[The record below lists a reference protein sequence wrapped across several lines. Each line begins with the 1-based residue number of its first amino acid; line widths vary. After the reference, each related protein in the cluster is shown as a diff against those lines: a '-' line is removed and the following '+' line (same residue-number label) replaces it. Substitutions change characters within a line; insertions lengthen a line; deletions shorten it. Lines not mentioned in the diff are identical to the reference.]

1 MLCSLLAPVDY
12 SEELDDSPVVEF
24 TGGSQQQ
31 IGAFNG
37 SIPYPGDLHTTTQ
50 SLDWA
55 SCRMNTGQ
63 TNSLNP
69 PNIQDFSILDNGS
82 FLVLGTFTSTD
93 AGILLSGDQFQQ
105 YDSTLMEFNPNG
117 TCTSAITFTHLAGPT
132 SSTMVS
138 RMNDGYHGPGPHS
151 LFVLDDD
158 YLIIGG
164 TLGSFGSAD
173 LTYASFAN
181 TINKTSERGEYVF
194 LAKFERS
201 SSRIIDYIIFE
212 TSGNPNPIG
221 YGLKVGI
228 YPQTFT
234 NSTEIAF
241 AINIYAYYGQGN
253 TGGQIDINGT
263 TYTAVVSGAS
273 RSTNV
278 LVRMT
283 HNFSIIESNEI
294 PSPSLTDGHIS
305 FLDSGVVTILTG
317 EAGLGWNLQY
327 LFPGQQQWS
336 SVESGC
342 YMTTTSATKP
352 RYLMPLDA
360 ESVAWPCI
368 KGTGLSSPVA
378 KLIIS
383 RLNVTTGVI
392 HEHDVGNL
400 TSSHDCQLASGGFA
414 ISPNRMLVSLRIAPG
429 GAMPPGNSFT
439 STNASIYG
447 SNQAIHINLTSNTSR
462 LVPSYLS
469 SFTPIS
475 YNEDVQSLR
484 GAGADEIVRPSC
496 ELGVS
501 FACIGPSRYLF
512 TIFELDQDDDTH
524 ANRIDDFPFDNTQ
537 HADSDSDGFGD
548 NQIGNNPD
556 ECLYIYGNS
565 TIDVLGCPDN
575 DGDGYSNQGDLFI
588 NDATQVFDSDNDGY
602 GDNLTGTFGD
612 ACPSTYGESTRDRYG
627 CPDADFDGWSDD
639 NDTFPNESS
648 QWADTDGDGYGD
660 QLIGFQGDACPTAVG
675 NSTEDRYGCPD
686 ADGDGWSD
694 DGDDMPS
701 NPTQWKDR
709 DGDGYGDN
717 STGTMAD
724 GFPGDGTQ
732 WDDSDGDGHG
742 DNPYG
747 SEGDW
752 FPDDPE
758 RWADADRDGVA
769 DEDDAFPNDATQ
781 WNDTDGDGH
790 GDEIAGNQ
798 GDAFPND
805 PEEWQDSDADDVGNN
820 ADAFP
825 FDPSQQTDS
834 DGDGFGDNP
843 LGSGDDKFP
852 DDPSQWSDIDGDGF
866 GDNQTGTDADVFIAD
881 PTQHA
886 DRDGDGYGD
895 SLSGRLADL
904 FPDNPTQWIDQDAD
918 GLGDNLSGID
928 ADPYLFDFDNDGYN
942 DSIDPLP
949 MLASPGDIDNDGCL
963 DEVDAFPLDYRE
975 CSDFDGDGEGDYS
988 DTDDDNDGWTD
999 TDEIREDTDPFDAS
1013 DYPIIAFQLM
1023 IPGTTIGLDGWDL
1036 IGIFGGVPLFA
1047 WILFGFVTRN
1057 KRCRKYEDMLK
1068 GARTKKELENI
1079 ALKSEYSLMIRL
1091 LGPHQGIRLERLR
1104 AELDDALEGEGMP
1117 FDEDHTE
1124 VVEDEMAEVNITEKN
1139 VEFDFDDAPDA
1150 PPAAIVAEGMSDGAT
1165 PNTATPPPTNT
1176 MGIVGQDGYEWLQQ
1190 GGATWYR
1197 PANSGLEW
1205 VQWIQ

>member
-1 MLCSLLAPVDY
+1 MNAGQA
-12 SEELDDSPVVEF
+12 SP
-24 TGGSQQQ
+24 
-31 IGAFNG
+31 
-37 SIPYPGDLHTTTQ
+37 
-50 SLDWA
+50 
-55 SCRMNTGQ
+55 
-63 TNSLNP
+63 LNP

-82 FLVLGTFTSTD
+82 FLVLGTFTIATD

-138 RMNDGYHGPGPHS
+138 RMYDGYHGPGPHS

-173 LTYASFAN
+173 STYASFAN
-181 TINKTSERGEYVF
+181 TINKTSERGEYIF

-212 TSGNPNPIG
+212 TSGNPNT
-221 YGLKVGI
+221 YTHGLKVGI

-241 AINIYAYYGQGN
+241 AINIYAYYAQVN

-294 PSPSLTDGHIS
+294 PSPGYQDGDIS

-317 EAGLGWNLQY
+317 TGAATWNLQY

-336 SVESGC
+336 SVESSC
-342 YMTTTSATKP
+342 YMTTTSATAP

-400 TSSHDCQLASGGFA
+400 TSSHDNQLASGGFA
-414 ISPNRMLVSLRIAPG
+414 ISPNRMLVSLRIA
-429 GAMPPGNSFT
+429 PGNSFT

-475 YNEDVQSLR
+475 YNDDAQGLR
-484 GAGADEIVRPSC
+484 GGGAVKIVRPSC

-501 FACIGPSRYLF
+501 FACIGPSRNLF

-575 DGDGYSNQGDLFI
+575 DGDGYSNQGDLFQ
-588 NDATQVFDSDNDGY
+588 NDATQVSDFDADGY

-627 CPDADFDGWSDD
+627 CPDADFDGWSDE
-639 NDTFPNESS
+639 NDTFPQDSS
-648 QWADTDGDGYGD
+648 QWEDSDGDGYGD
-660 QLIGFQGDACPTAVG
+660 QLIGFEGDACPATPG

-717 STGTMAD
+717 ATGTMAD
-724 GFPGDGTQ
+724 AFPSDGTQ
-732 WDDSDGDGHG
+732 WTDADEDSHG

-758 RWADADRDGVA
+758 RWSDADRDGVA
-769 DEDDAFPNDATQ
+769 DEDDAFANDATQ
-781 WNDTDGDGH
+781 WNDTDGDGY
-790 GDEIAGNQ
+790 GDEETGNR

-805 PEEWQDSDADDVGNN
+805 PEEWQDSDSDGVGNN

-834 DGDGFGDNP
+834 DGDEFGDNP
-843 LGSGDDKFP
+843 LGSGADKFP

-866 GDNQTGTDADVFIAD
+866 GDNQTGTDADAFIAD

-895 SLSGRLADL
+895 SLSGRLADQ
-904 FPDNPTQWIDQDAD
+904 FPDNPTQWIDQDGD
-918 GLGDNLSGID
+918 GLGDNQSGTD

-942 DSIDPLP
+942 DSIDILP
-949 MLASPGDIDNDGCL
+949 KLSSPGDHDNDGCL

-975 CSDFDGDGEGDYS
+975 CSDFDGDGDGDNA

-1013 DYPIIAFQLM
+1013 DYPIVAFQLM

-1036 IGIFGGVPLFA
+1036 IGMFGGVPLFA

-1068 GARTKKELENI
+1068 GAQTKKELENI

-1104 AELDDALEGEGMP
+1104 AELDDALAGETHHVP
-1117 FDEDHTE
+1117 EILEPEDITE
-1124 VVEDEMAEVNITEKN
+1124 DQTHIVEDEMVAGTVFSGPSK
-1139 VEFDFDDAPDA
+1139 DA
-1150 PPAAIVAEGMSDGAT
+1150 S
-1165 PNTATPPPTNT
+1165 
-1176 MGIVGQDGYEWLQQ
+1176 GQIGSDGYEWTEYE
-1190 GGATWYR
+1190 GTNYYRDPSSGADWQVWQD
-1197 PANSGLEW
+1197 N
-1205 VQWIQ
+1205 